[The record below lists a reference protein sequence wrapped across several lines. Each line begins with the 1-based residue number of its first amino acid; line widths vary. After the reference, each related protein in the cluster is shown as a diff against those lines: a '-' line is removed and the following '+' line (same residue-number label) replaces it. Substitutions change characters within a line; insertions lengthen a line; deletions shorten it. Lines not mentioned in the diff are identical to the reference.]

1 MRTAVISVS
10 VLRLRT
16 TSMHSYIRFPAKGQG
31 RNARTW
37 TVSSIHGQLE
47 VGQFTPSRLGTGQR
61 GFYIRQV
68 QRVLQGWGE
77 IVTCLFGRNIQ
88 VGLAN
93 NERKHSEGCRLR
105 ILE

>member
-47 VGQFTPSRLGTGQR
+47 VGQFTPSRLGQDKGDSISGKFKGCYR
-61 GFYIRQV
+61 D
-68 QRVLQGWGE
+68 
-77 IVTCLFGRNIQ
+77 GRNCNMPFREEYTSGPSKQ
-88 VGLAN
+88 
-93 NERKHSEGCRLR
+93 
-105 ILE
+105 